1 MNTVGG
7 RQENAFFLAEIK
19 NNISS
24 PLKRRVELD
33 IGEKKNF
40 SEVSERIAGAGD
52 WLINLESLKDKE
64 VNITNL

>member
-1 MNTVGG
+1 M
-7 RQENAFFLAEIK
+7 
-19 NNISS
+19 
-24 PLKRRVELD
+24 KRRVELD

-52 WLINLESLKDKE
+52 WLINLESLKDK